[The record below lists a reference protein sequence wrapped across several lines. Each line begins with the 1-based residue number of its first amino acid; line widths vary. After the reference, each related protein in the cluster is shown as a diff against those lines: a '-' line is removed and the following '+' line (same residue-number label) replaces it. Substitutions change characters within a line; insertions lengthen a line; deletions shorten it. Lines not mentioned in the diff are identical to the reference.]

1 MLFLTTYRTKR
12 FLSKAEQKELLDLF
26 AKHGGPPGQIAHYVS
41 ADNSTGWVIA
51 EAEDAT
57 AGFAS
62 VVMYEPFVEFDTT
75 PILTIDDALPHM
87 MEAAG

>member
-1 MLFLTTYRTKR
+1 MLFLTTYRTKS

-26 AKHGGPPGQIAHYVS
+26 AQHGAAPGTIAHYVS
-41 ADNSTGWVIA
+41 ADNSAGWLVN

-57 AGFAS
+57 GGFAT
-62 VVMYEPFVEFDTT
+62 VVQYQQYIEFETK
-75 PILTIDDALPHM
+75 PILTIDDALPHF